1 MLLVVIE
8 DAPDRLD
15 TRVVVTFISLPGR
28 LLVPVEDLE
37 METETTGLRKMT
49 ER

>member
-8 DAPDRLD
+8 DTPDRLD
-15 TRVVVTFISLPGR
+15 TRVVVTFVGLPGR

-37 METETTGLRKMT
+37 METIRLRKMT
-49 ER
+49 ET